1 MDHSMF
7 KNSSKTKKPNK
18 KTHTL
23 YQLSTQVPVV
33 KKKKK
38 KKNSHVEIILST
50 HYKQKLLNS

>member
-1 MDHSMF
+1 MDRSMF

-23 YQLSTQVPVV
+23 YQLSTQVPVE

-38 KKNSHVEIILST
+38 RSIQKKKKNT
-50 HYKQKLLNS
+50 PG

>member
-7 KNSSKTKKPNK
+7 KNSSKTKEPNK

-23 YQLSTQVPVV
+23 YQLSTHIHIEKKKCSI

-38 KKNSHVEIILST
+38 KHF
-50 HYKQKLLNS
+50 Q

>member
-1 MDHSMF
+1 MDHSVF

-23 YQLSTQVPVV
+23 YQLSTQVPVE

-38 KKNSHVEIILST
+38 RSIPKKKKELPML
-50 HYKQKLLNS
+50 K

>member
-1 MDHSMF
+1 MDHSVF

-23 YQLSTQVPVV
+23 YQLSTQVPVE

-38 KKNSHVEIILST
+38 KRSIPK
-50 HYKQKLLNS
+50 K